1 MAENVKKAKKDK
13 KDKKTLLLALGALL
27 GVLLLLFGSRAID
40 KTEQTETVS
49 EERERDPEAY
59 ARELEDRIVALCSDV
74 KGAGKVRATVTLA
87 GGYRA
92 VYATDAKTSSS
103 GYQSS
108 TVLIGSGSSEDAIL
122 ICYENP
128 EIAGIGIVCEG
139 GDDAEVRARIVSL
152 VSATF
157 SIGTNKIFVVSGN
170 VS

>member
-1 MAENVKKAKKDK
+1 MSENGKTAKKDK
-13 KDKKTLLLALGALL
+13 KTIFLAIGAIL
-27 GVLLLLFGSRAID
+27 GVLLLLFGSFAGTRSEE
-40 KTEQTETVS
+40 TEDVS
-49 EERERDPEAY
+49 EEALRDPDAY
-59 ARELEDRIVALCSDV
+59 ARDLEARVVEICTGV
-74 KGAGKVRATVTLA
+74 KGAGKVRAAVTLK

-92 VYATDAKTSSS
+92 VYATDAKNSSS

-108 TVLIGSGSSEDAIL
+108 TVLVGSGASEEAIL
-122 ICYENP
+122 VCYENP

-157 SIGTNKIFVVSGN
+157 SIGANKIFVVSGD